1 MAGMFGRSTR
11 EAIPGLPKL
20 SMADRA
26 MIFGGAMLN
35 PALGQMIKD
44 RKTIIP
50 AQRDYMAELSARVAG
65 SPERQVETPVGNA
78 EGEDISAAF
87 SPQMTTQAARAPLGI
102 GDRDLPGL
110 ALRAQQLGIPIDGL
124 LDVLKAQ
131 QPDMK
136 VAPDG
141 TTYNGRSNSLPSR
154 FATPTTING
163 WNVDAGDPAN
173 KGAYYPKLQDGLMP
187 DGKGGVSNVTG
198 LLPAL
203 QGQTRAETTG
213 RTEGTMFKL
222 PRSDGSEQMML
233 GGQYLG
239 GSGLKPQ
246 PGMPQ
251 IGVSQ
256 TPVDAIRAEG
266 AARGETERA
275 QGLQDRAAAAGKQ
288 LSALDEME
296 TLLPDV
302 IAGFGSDLRLNTA
315 RALALAG
322 NEEAKKKVAATE
334 TFINQGRVLVA
345 GIIKTFGANPTE
357 GERKFAEK
365 MSGADATLNPETLKE
380 GIRLQRARINRELQE
395 AGKAVKA
402 KPAPPAAQRSRNEIY
417 ETPRGPLKWTGTGW
431 VQP

>member
-20 SMADRA
+20 SIADRA
-26 MIFGGAMLN
+26 MIFGGALLN
-35 PALGQMIKD
+35 PALGQLIKD

-65 SPERQVETPVGNA
+65 SPERQVQMPVGNA

-87 SPQMTTQAARAPLGI
+87 SPQMETQAARAPLGI
-102 GDRDLPGL
+102 GDKDLPSL

-131 QPDMK
+131 QPDM
-136 VAPDG
+136 AIGPDG
-141 TTYNGRSNSLPSR
+141 TPYNKRSAAGLPQR
-154 FATPTTING
+154 FRNPTNING
-163 WNVDAGDPAN
+163 WIKDTNNPDNENTYSPNLPEG
-173 KGAYYPKLQDGLMP
+173 MIP
-187 DGKGGVSNVTG
+187 DGKGGVAYPNGLVPQLAGREGAIAEAKAKGTAPYEFLNVPTPSG
-198 LLPAL
+198 APGVISKDRAAGGMFL
-203 QGQTRAETTG
+203 GQTPT
-213 RTEGTMFKL
+213 
-222 PRSDGSEQMML
+222 
-233 GGQYLG
+233 
-239 GSGLKPQ
+239 
-246 PGMPQ
+246 
-251 IGVSQ
+251 
-256 TPVDAIRAEG
+256 DAIRAEG

-315 RALALAG
+315 RAMALAG

-345 GIIKTFGANPTE
+345 GIIKTFGSNPTE

-395 AGKAVKA
+395 AGKA
-402 KPAPPAAQRSRNEIY
+402 APGRPAALPRSAVEAELRR
-417 ETPRGPLKWTGTGW
+417 RGLIP
-431 VQP
+431 